1 MSHEE
6 KNEWGL
12 TPAEWAEYVEAMK
25 PNKLKDPADCHPH
38 LTAVWK
44 SAEAVVVHLLRERL
58 IVSTAFLMV
67 DFTCIIMYSHIGYFD
82 VRPSSKKEL
91 IASGKTFM
99 DSTRNNRSCRVSLR
113 CKTCGIKSFYV
124 PRSNQDGFAVTW
136 RCLDDWQTLD
146 VTVNKFDGQ
155 NWEANAA
162 ALAHKSKD

>member
-113 CKTCGIKSFYV
+113 CKTCGIKACSKC
-124 PRSNQDGFAVTW
+124 A
-136 RCLDDWQTLD
+136 DWLL
-146 VTVNKFDGQ
+146 KAAEKGQ
-155 NWEANAA
+155 RTPKRFFCYCKWSETE
-162 ALAHKSKD
+162 KRWMPTKQ